1 MLNDI
6 QVLAADAAAKE
17 AAAAEALEQ
26 QLAEEAEAAAAAAVV
41 AAELQRS
48 QAAAAAA
55 LTLQYTRLGEAADAR
70 AAAALWRA
78 RSLERLPVAKT
89 ALAELR
95 AAEEAQWAAEHDT
108 AAAAAATAAA
118 ATAAAA
124 AAAASEHAQRTADS
138 DDVLTDASTATA
150 AAAGDDEVLAA
161 DASLDTAAVAVATDD
176 TPAVYEAGGGSAQVS
191 ALLSS
196 SSSRSRVTGTTTA
209 QQSQVVVAPA
219 APFVRVTKEPGGGS
233 EGMSTALQRLESY
246 SNDDSAAAA
255 AAAAAAV
262 LQRLDPASMPAA
274 GAVCDGADFAAH
286 TGAAGGGRRHS
297 VVKITQQPGASS
309 SAAAHAL
316 TWAEPAAVSDT
327 AAVAAA
333 AAAAAV
339 VDREATETAAVEAQ
353 RDIVAAAAATA
364 AAAEPQYRSFLMMTA
379 APELAM
385 QPTALDTYLSVAA
398 RAYCNAEFEGVE
410 AEHTHTHT
418 HHSSS
423 STSCSEDSSP
433 WHELPLDVLAQ
444 ECIEAPVLAQCEH
457 IDRVVLAY
465 LTQDRGLLDHLQA
478 LRRFYLGFGAGFLHD
493 FAGRL
498 YEGLCG
504 NERGTGYCDWRHQ
517 HNLSEA
523 MQASAAATRLDEAQ
537 HFAAFTYS
545 NVNTAA
551 AAAVAASSSSQQQQ
565 RRELPPRSQL
575 DPHSPTAL
583 AFVTPRYALPW
594 PLGVVVTRHSTEMY
608 TAVHSALFAAHM
620 CSHRLRELYQALRSA
635 ANATT
640 NSGSTNSTTD
650 QQQEQLLMNNRLR
663 RLHVFRHELQHL
675 SACFTAH
682 LATQGESGWSELCSA
697 LKSGA
702 VQGGIAALETAH
714 TQYIDAIH
722 RRCFL
727 GQDTTSIS
735 VRACV
740 QQFYEVVC
748 SVSRHVARSSSIDSS
763 GSVSGVCEEQ
773 CFAAL
778 MQQQQRFA
786 AVCAQLR
793 AALCAGT
800 VAELDSSHMQAL
812 LVRLGYDIES
822 SVF

>member
-1 MLNDI
+1 
-6 QVLAADAAAKE
+6 VLAGDAAAKE

-26 QLAEEAEAAAAAAVV
+26 QLAEEAETAAAAAIV

-78 RSLERLPVAKT
+78 RRLERLPVAKA

-124 AAAASEHAQRTADS
+124 AAASELAQRTAMS
-138 DDVLTDASTATA
+138 
-150 AAAGDDEVLAA
+150 AAGDDAVLAA
-161 DASLDTAAVAVATDD
+161 DTSADMAAVVVAVDD

-196 SSSRSRVTGTTTA
+196 SSSRSRVTGTTIA

-233 EGMSTALQRLESY
+233 EGMSTALQRLDSY
-246 SNDDSAAAA
+246 SNDDSAA

-274 GAVCDGADFAAH
+274 GAVFDGADFAAH

-297 VVKITQQPGASS
+297 VVKITQQPGGSS
-309 SAAAHAL
+309 SAAANAL
-316 TWAEPAAVSDT
+316 TWAEPAAISDFA

-333 AAAAAV
+333 AAAVA
-339 VDREATETAAVEAQ
+339 DSEGSEAAAVEAQ

-364 AAAEPQYRSFLMMTA
+364 ATAEPHYRSFLMMTA
-379 APELAM
+379 APELAL
-385 QPTALDTYLSVAA
+385 QPTALDSYLSAAA
-398 RAYCNAEFEGVE
+398 RAYSNAEFEGLE
-410 AEHTHTHT
+410 AEHAHTHTHN
-418 HHSSS
+418 SSS
-423 STSCSEDSSP
+423 SSGEDSSP

-498 YEGLCG
+498 YQGLCG

-545 NVNTAA
+545 SVNTAA
-551 AAAVAASSSSQQQQ
+551 AASSSSQQQQ
-565 RRELPPRSQL
+565 QQQQRRVLPPRSQL

-608 TAVHSALFAAHM
+608 TAVHSALFAAHT

-635 ANATT
+635 ANPTAR
-640 NSGSTNSTTD
+640 SSSSSSTTD
-650 QQQEQLLMNNRLR
+650 QQQEQLLVSNRLR

-697 LKSGA
+697 LRSGA

-714 TQYIDAIH
+714 TQYIAAIH

-727 GQDTTSIS
+727 GQNATSIS

-763 GSVSGVCEEQ
+763 GSAGGVCEEQ

-812 LVRLGYDIES
+812 LVGLGYDIES